1 MPKQII
7 LYSAPGCQGCA
18 QAKQFFSE
26 QGISYTERD
35 ISTDETAKTELQR
48 RGIRGT
54 PVIVVGDKVMVGFNP
69 DKLKLLLRQAA

>member
-7 LYSAPGCQGCA
+7 LYSAPGCEGCA

-35 ISTDETAKTELQR
+35 ISTDEMTELQR